1 LWCLVLVTRKNYVMG
16 HKLPERLSK
25 FVLMSKY
32 TKASQS
38 LTLKLG
44 MEMPGDH
51 SLEYRASA
59 GACLR
64 LAANA
69 TNSGTRTALL
79 MMAQRYMEL
88 AGDRSSGALW
98 GDALLPQ
105 ANDQQTHK
113 P

>member
-1 LWCLVLVTRKNYVMG
+1 
-16 HKLPERLSK
+16 
-25 FVLMSKY
+25 MSKY
-32 TKASQS
+32 TKRPKLNAP
-38 LTLKLG
+38 TLG

-88 AGDRSSGALW
+88 AGDRSSGASW

-105 ANDQQTHK
+105 ANDQQAHK

>member
-1 LWCLVLVTRKNYVMG
+1 
-16 HKLPERLSK
+16 
-25 FVLMSKY
+25 
-32 TKASQS
+32 
-38 LTLKLG
+38 

-51 SLEYRASA
+51 SLEYRESA

-88 AGDRSSGALW
+88 AGDRSSGAFW

-105 ANDQQTHK
+105 ANDQQAHK